1 MTPGTGKRERAP
13 VWYDGTVPPAAA
25 PFRQTVMIQPESTS
39 PTGSA
44 SPGSVAPAGAGSGR
58 PGGAEGAG
66 PPIPYMQ
73 RTRAYYLALGYDNPY
88 RWAHFRGVPFTPLG
102 RPLRESTVAL
112 VTTAA
117 PYRPELGDQGPGAA
131 YNGAAKYFD
140 VYSASADPD
149 AGPDVRI
156 SHVSYD
162 RTHTTAK
169 DPRTWFPLARLHDEA
184 AAAGQAGLAGR
195 LGRIGRVAPRFH
207 GLPTN
212 RSQRTTLDQDCP
224 ALLRRVHEDEADAA
238 ILVAN

>member
-1 MTPGTGKRERAP
+1 M
-13 VWYDGTVPPAAA
+13 
-25 PFRQTVMIQPESTS
+25 
-39 PTGSA
+39 
-44 SPGSVAPAGAGSGR
+44 AGRLDSG
-58 PGGAEGAG
+58 EGAG

-88 RWAHFRGVPFTPLG
+88 RWAHHRAVPFAALRNPLG
-102 RPLRESTVAL
+102 DSTIAL

-131 YNGAAKYFD
+131 YNGAAKFFE
-140 VYSASADPD
+140 VYSAPADAD
-149 AGPDVRI
+149 AAPDVRI

-169 DPRTWFPLARLHDEA
+169 DPGTWFPLDRLREA
-184 AAAGQAGLAGR
+184 ASA
-195 LGRIGRVAPRFH
+195 GRIGRIAPRFH

-224 ALLRRVHEDEADAA
+224 ALLRRVHEDEADAVV
-238 ILVAN
+238 LVAN

>member
-1 MTPGTGKRERAP
+1 MDQAR
-13 VWYDGTVPPAAA
+13 
-25 PFRQTVMIQPESTS
+25 

-44 SPGSVAPAGAGSGR
+44 PLPAPAPAAAGSGR
-58 PGGAEGAG
+58 SERAADPSEPAEGAG

-88 RWAHFRGVPFTPLG
+88 RWAHCRDVPFTALRHPLE
-102 RPLRESTVAL
+102 ESTVAL

-117 PYRPELGDQGPGAA
+117 PYRPELDDQGPGAP
-131 YNGAAKYFD
+131 YNGAAKFFE
-140 VYSASADPD
+140 VYSAPADPE
-149 AGPDVRI
+149 ATPDVRI

-169 DPRTWFPLARLHDEA
+169 DSRTWFPLDRLWEA
-184 AAAGQAGLAGR
+184 ASAGR
-195 LGRIGRVAPRFH
+195 IARVAPRFH

>member
-1 MTPGTGKRERAP
+1 ME
-13 VWYDGTVPPAAA
+13 
-25 PFRQTVMIQPESTS
+25 QPDQAR

-44 SPGSVAPAGAGSGR
+44 PSPAPE
-58 PGGAEGAG
+58 PEGAG
-66 PPIPYMQ
+66 LPIPYMQ
-73 RTRAYYLALGYDNPY
+73 RTRAYYLALGYDSPY
-88 RWAHFRGVPFTPLG
+88 RWAHYRDVPFAPLRKPLG
-102 RPLRESTVAL
+102 DSTVAL

-131 YNGAAKYFD
+131 YNGAAKFFE
-140 VYSASADPD
+140 VYSAPADAD
-149 AGPDVRI
+149 AAPDVRI

-169 DPRTWFPLARLHDEA
+169 DPGTWFPLDRLREVA
-184 AAAGQAGLAGR
+184 SA
-195 LGRIGRVAPRFH
+195 GRIGRIAPRFH

>member
-1 MTPGTGKRERAP
+1 MNGRDSSVPIEDAP
-13 VWYDGTVPPAAA
+13 RSVSEPFSARVGPDA
-25 PFRQTVMIQPESTS
+25 P
-39 PTGSA
+39 
-44 SPGSVAPAGAGSGR
+44 
-58 PGGAEGAG
+58 EGAG
-66 PPIPYMQ
+66 LPVAYMQ

-88 RWAHFRGVPFTPLG
+88 RWSHYRDVPFAALRKPLA
-102 RPLRESTVAL
+102 ESSVAL

-131 YNGAAKYFD
+131 YNGAAKFFE
-140 VYSASADPD
+140 VYSAP
-149 AGPDVRI
+149 AGPEAPPDVRI

-169 DPRTWFPLARLHDEA
+169 DPRTWFPLERLHEA
-184 AAAGQAGLAGR
+184 QGAR
-195 LGRIGRVAPRFH
+195 RIGRVAPRFH

>member
-1 MTPGTGKRERAP
+1 ME
-13 VWYDGTVPPAAA
+13 
-25 PFRQTVMIQPESTS
+25 QPDQAR

-44 SPGSVAPAGAGSGR
+44 PSPAPE
-58 PGGAEGAG
+58 PEGAG
-66 PPIPYMQ
+66 LPIPYMQ

-88 RWAHFRGVPFTPLG
+88 HWAHYRDVPFA
-102 RPLRESTVAL
+102 PLRKVLGDSTVAL

-117 PYRPELGDQGPGAA
+117 PFRPELGDQGPGAA
-131 YNGAAKYFD
+131 YNGAAKFFE
-140 VYSASADPD
+140 VYSAPANAD
-149 AGPDVRI
+149 AAPDVRI

-169 DPRTWFPLARLHDEA
+169 DPGTWFPLDRLREA
-184 AAAGQAGLAGR
+184 ASA
-195 LGRIGRVAPRFH
+195 GRIGRIAPRFH

>member
-1 MTPGTGKRERAP
+1 MNRTE
-13 VWYDGTVPPAAA
+13 
-25 PFRQTVMIQPESTS
+25 PESSIEVASS
-39 PTGSA
+39 PA
-44 SPGSVAPAGAGSGR
+44 SGPTADRARQPAEAG
-58 PGGAEGAG
+58 GAG

-88 RWAHFRGVPFTPLG
+88 RWAHYRDVAFTPLG
-102 RPLRESTVAL
+102 KPLDEATIAL

-117 PYRPELGDQGPGAA
+117 PFRPELGEQGPGAP
-131 YNGAAKYFD
+131 YNAAAKFFE
-140 VYSASADPD
+140 VYSAP
-149 AGPDVRI
+149 AGEGAAPEVHI

-162 RTHTTAK
+162 RIHTTAK
-169 DPRTWFPLARLHDEA
+169 DPRTWFPLARLHEA
-184 AAAGQAGLAGR
+184 AAAG
-195 LGRIGRVAPRFH
+195 RIGGVAPRFH